1 MAKRNISG
9 IFLLDKPEGI
19 TSSTA
24 LVRTRAIFKAQ
35 KGGHTGALDPLAS
48 GLLPICLGEAA
59 KFSSFFLEGKK
70 RYVAEGTLGRSTT
83 TCDREGDTVLERP
96 VGDAMSRI
104 EEVLAQFRGP
114 IVQVPP
120 IYSAVKV
127 NGKPLYKY
135 ARQGR
140 EDEVEIPKRE
150 VEIFE
155 LKLLEHTDT
164 TFKIEVY
171 CSKGTYIRTLVSD
184 IGEAL
189 GCGAYV
195 SHLRRIAVEGLPE
208 GQMMSLEDLQ
218 KLADARSDRSDFSL
232 LDAHLIPL
240 ENALNNLSVVSIPV
254 KLAEPLCHGMR
265 LKIDDLIEA
274 VKQSQAKL
282 PVPLPKPREL
292 VQVQCAQIFLGV
304 CCFDEQGFLLPQR
317 MMGPE
322 VIDRFR
328 LAAAQPR

>member
-48 GLLPICLGEAA
+48 GLLPVCLGEAA

-83 TCDREGDTVLERP
+83 TCDREGETVVERP
-96 VGDAMSRI
+96 VGDAMTRI
-104 EEVLAQFRGP
+104 AEVLEQFRGP

-140 EDEVEIPKRE
+140 EAEVEIPKRE

-155 LKLLEHTDT
+155 LKLLEQTET

-208 GQMMSLEDLQ
+208 GKMTTLEQLQ
-218 KLADARSDRSDFSL
+218 QLADQRTDRSDFST
-232 LDAHLIPL
+232 LDALLIPL
-240 ENALNNLSVVSIPV
+240 EQALNNLPVVTIPQS
-254 KLAEPLCHGMR
+254 LAEPLCHGMR
-265 LKIDDLIEA
+265 VKPTDLLA
-274 VKQSQAKL
+274 ATKAGTATV
-282 PVPLPKPREL
+282 PTPLPAVTEM
-292 VQVQCAQIFLGV
+292 VQVHSDQVFLGV
-304 CCFDEQGFLLPQR
+304 CHFDEQGFLRPQR

-322 VIDRFR
+322 IIERFQK
-328 LAAAQPR
+328 A

>member
-48 GLLPICLGEAA
+48 GLLPVCLGEAA

-83 TCDREGDTVLERP
+83 TCDREGETVVERP
-96 VGDAMSRI
+96 VGDAMTRI
-104 EEVLAQFRGP
+104 AEVLEQFRGP

-140 EDEVEIPKRE
+140 EAEVEIPKRE

-155 LKLLEHTDT
+155 LKLLEQTET

-208 GQMMSLEDLQ
+208 GKMTTLEQLQ
-218 KLADARSDRSDFSL
+218 QLADQRTDRSDFST
-232 LDAHLIPL
+232 LDALLIPL
-240 ENALNNLSVVSIPV
+240 EQALNNLPVVTIPQS
-254 KLAEPLCHGMR
+254 LAEPLCHGMR
-265 LKIDDLIEA
+265 VKPTDLLAATKAGTATVPTLLPA
-274 VKQSQAKL
+274 VT
-282 PVPLPKPREL
+282 EM
-292 VQVQCAQIFLGV
+292 VQVHCDQVFLGV
-304 CCFDEQGFLLPQR
+304 CHFDEQGFLRPQR

-322 VIDRFR
+322 IIERF
-328 LAAAQPR
+328 QKS

>member
-48 GLLPICLGEAA
+48 GLLPVCLGEAA

-83 TCDREGDTVLERP
+83 TCDREGETVVERP
-96 VGDAMSRI
+96 VGDAMTHI
-104 EEVLAQFRGP
+104 AEVLEQFRGP

-140 EDEVEIPKRE
+140 EAEVEIPKRE

-155 LKLLEHTDT
+155 LKLLEQTDT

-208 GQMMSLEDLQ
+208 GKMTTLEQLQ
-218 KLADARSDRSDFSL
+218 QLADQRTDRSDFST
-232 LDAHLIPL
+232 LDALLIPL
-240 ENALNNLSVVSIPV
+240 EQALNNLPVVTIPQS
-254 KLAEPLCHGMR
+254 LAEPLCHGMR
-265 LKIDDLIEA
+265 VKPTDLLAATKAGTATVPTLLPA
-274 VKQSQAKL
+274 VT
-282 PVPLPKPREL
+282 EM
-292 VQVQCAQIFLGV
+292 VQVHCDQVFLGV
-304 CCFDEQGFLLPQR
+304 CHFDEQGFLRPQR

-322 VIDRFR
+322 IIERF
-328 LAAAQPR
+328 QKS

>member
-48 GLLPICLGEAA
+48 GLLPVCLGEAA

-83 TCDREGDTVLERP
+83 TCDREGETVVERP
-96 VGDAMSRI
+96 VGDAMTRI
-104 EEVLAQFRGP
+104 AEVLEQFRGP

-140 EDEVEIPKRE
+140 EAEVEIPKRE

-155 LKLLEHTDT
+155 LKLLDQTET

-208 GQMMSLEDLQ
+208 GKMTTLEQLQ
-218 KLADARSDRSDFSL
+218 QLADLRTDRSDFST
-232 LDAHLIPL
+232 LDALLIPL
-240 ENALNNLSVVSIPV
+240 EQALNNLPVVTIPQS
-254 KLAEPLCHGMR
+254 LAEPLCHGMR
-265 LKIDDLIEA
+265 VKPTDLLAATKAGTATVPTLLPA
-274 VKQSQAKL
+274 VT
-282 PVPLPKPREL
+282 EM
-292 VQVQCAQIFLGV
+292 VQVHCDQVFLGV
-304 CCFDEQGFLLPQR
+304 CHFDEQGFLRPQR

-322 VIDRFR
+322 IIERF
-328 LAAAQPR
+328 QKS

>member
-48 GLLPICLGEAA
+48 GLLPVCLGEAA

-83 TCDREGDTVLERP
+83 TCDREGETVVERP
-96 VGDAMSRI
+96 VGDAMTRI
-104 EEVLAQFRGP
+104 AEVLEQFRGP

-140 EDEVEIPKRE
+140 EAEVEIPKRE

-155 LKLLEHTDT
+155 LKLLDQTET

-208 GQMMSLEDLQ
+208 GKMTTLEQLQ
-218 KLADARSDRSDFSL
+218 QLADQRTDRSDFST
-232 LDAHLIPL
+232 LDALLIPL
-240 ENALNNLSVVSIPV
+240 EQALNNLPVVTIPQS
-254 KLAEPLCHGMR
+254 LAEPLCHGMR
-265 LKIDDLIEA
+265 VKPTDLLAATKAGTATVPTLLPA
-274 VKQSQAKL
+274 VT
-282 PVPLPKPREL
+282 EM
-292 VQVQCAQIFLGV
+292 VQVHCDQVFLGV
-304 CCFDEQGFLLPQR
+304 CHFDEQGFLRPQR

-322 VIDRFR
+322 IIERFQK
-328 LAAAQPR
+328 A

>member
-48 GLLPICLGEAA
+48 GLLPVCLGEAA

-83 TCDREGDTVLERP
+83 TCDREGETVVERP
-96 VGDAMSRI
+96 VGDDMTHIA
-104 EEVLAQFRGP
+104 EVLEQFRGP

-140 EDEVEIPKRE
+140 EAEVEIPKRE

-155 LKLLEHTDT
+155 LKLLEQTET

-208 GQMMSLEDLQ
+208 GKMTTLEQLQ
-218 KLADARSDRSDFSL
+218 QLADQRTDRSDFST
-232 LDAHLIPL
+232 LDALLIPL
-240 ENALNNLSVVSIPV
+240 EQALNNLPVVTIPQS
-254 KLAEPLCHGMR
+254 LAEPLCHGMR
-265 LKIDDLIEA
+265 VKPTDLLA
-274 VKQSQAKL
+274 ATKAGTATV
-282 PVPLPKPREL
+282 PTPLPAVTEM
-292 VQVQCAQIFLGV
+292 VQVHCDQVFLGV
-304 CCFDEQGFLLPQR
+304 CHFDEQGFLRPQR

-322 VIDRFR
+322 IIERFQK
-328 LAAAQPR
+328 A